1 MTQLVRKA
9 WKQLF
14 HIFQRSRN
22 HHQNKRVVTFVTFCF
37 LCFNLKLCRIM
48 SESTS
53 VTAKLQE
60 RIELLQS
67 LIREADQLIE
77 EHVTDIYDYQNQSSQ
92 EWFECEGL
100 DAQDVETLGEL
111 SEFRRVAYDALEQ
124 LQRSATAGAS

>member
-1 MTQLVRKA
+1 
-9 WKQLF
+9 
-14 HIFQRSRN
+14 
-22 HHQNKRVVTFVTFCF
+22 
-37 LCFNLKLCRIM
+37 M

-53 VTAKLQE
+53 LTAKLQE

-77 EHVTDIYDYQNQSSQ
+77 EHVTDIYDYQKQSSQ
-92 EWFECEGL
+92 ESFECEGL